1 MMRLQTLVAVLIAV
15 GAGTLA
21 GSWITAKTGRTIPIL
36 VAAPVSAS
44 AAQVSFDDGF
54 APVVKRAVAAI
65 VNVST
70 SKVVRTP
77 GQNLSPLFSDPLFRK
92 FFGNSMPQSTAPS
105 TQREQSLGSGVI
117 VSPDGY
123 ILTNN
128 HVIDGATDVRVLLS
142 DNRAFQAKVVGKDPK
157 TDIAVLKVSAS
168 GLPVLAFGD
177 SSKMQAG
184 NFVLAIGSPFGLN
197 QTVTLGIVSATGR
210 GGLGIEDYED
220 FIQTDA
226 AINPGNSGGALMN
239 ARGELIGINTAILTG
254 SGGGGSE
261 GVGFAIPGNMAR
273 VVMEDILRN
282 GKVTRAWLGVAT
294 QPVTQDI
301 AKSFGSKDNY
311 GALVSEVEKDSP
323 AAASGLKV
331 GDIVLDVDGQR
342 IEDSRALQLKISMM
356 PPGTA
361 VKLTIFRNGAT
372 QEIPVKLAEMPA
384 NVGSSGPAAGSPG
397 EPRQSQPGTSEMR
410 GITVTDLTP
419 DVAAQLKLPSGTKGV
434 VVTNVDQASSAA
446 SAGIQQGDVIQEVN
460 RQAVTGISGF
470 DRAMRGAGDQAVLLL
485 VDRNGITS
493 FIVVQPN

>member
-1 MMRLQTLVAVLIAV
+1 MRMQTVVAVLIAV

-21 GSWITAKTGRTIPIL
+21 GSWITAKTGKTIPIL

-44 AAQVSFDDGF
+44 AAQVSFEDGF
-54 APVVKRAVAAI
+54 APVVKRAVPAI

-70 SKVVRTP
+70 SKVIHTP
-77 GQNLSPLFSDPLFRK
+77 GQSLSPFFSDPFFRQ
-92 FFGNSMPQSTAPS
+92 FFGSAIPRSTPPS

-128 HVIDGATDVRVLLS
+128 HVIDGATDVKVLLA
-142 DNRAFQAKVVGKDPK
+142 DNRTFQAKVVGKDPK
-157 TDIAVLKVSAS
+157 TDIAVLKVNAT

-184 NFVLAIGSPFGLN
+184 NFVLAIGNPFGLN
-197 QTVTLGIVSATGR
+197 QTVTMGIVSATGR

-239 ARGELIGINTAILTG
+239 AQGELIGINTAILTG
-254 SGGGGSE
+254 SGGGGNE

-273 VVMEDILRN
+273 VVMEDILKN
-282 GKVTRAWLGVAT
+282 GKVTRAWLGVTT

-301 AKSFGSKDNY
+301 AKSFGSNNNY
-311 GALVSEVEKDSP
+311 GALISEVEKDSP

-342 IEDSRALQLKISMM
+342 MEDSRALQLKISMM
-356 PPGTA
+356 APGVT
-361 VKLTIFRNGAT
+361 VKLTIFRSGAT

-384 NVGSSGPAAGSPG
+384 NIASSGPAPSAGGSR
-397 EPRQSQPGTSEMR
+397 EPRQSQMR

-434 VVTNVDQASSAA
+434 VVTNVDPASSAA
-446 SAGIQQGDVIQEVN
+446 SAGLQQGDVIQEVN
-460 RQAVTGISGF
+460 RQAVTGVSGF
-470 DRAMRGAGDQAVLLL
+470 DRAMRGAGDQPVLLL
-485 VDRNGITS
+485 VDRNGTTS
-493 FIVVQPN
+493 FVVVQTN